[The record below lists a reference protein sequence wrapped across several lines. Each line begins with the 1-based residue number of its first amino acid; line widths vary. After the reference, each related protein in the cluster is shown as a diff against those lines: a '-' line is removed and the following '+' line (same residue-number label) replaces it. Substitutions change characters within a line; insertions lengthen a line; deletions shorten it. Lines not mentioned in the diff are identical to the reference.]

1 MRSYFFALSA
11 VIAMT
16 SNAQAREFE
25 AGQLWSYKT
34 RPGDESSL
42 VLINLVESVPKL
54 GTVYHISVLKVHMP
68 SWADNSRPEIDLPHF
83 PVLKETLE
91 KSLIAHVGER
101 APLDAYR
108 NGYDTWRS
116 AFDATRA
123 GAFTVSVAEV
133 ISMVE
138 ETIEKNRPQSPNAA
152 PEHNSQ

>member
-1 MRSYFFALSA
+1 VRSYLLALAA
-11 VIAMT
+11 VIAVT
-16 SNAQAREFE
+16 SNAQARDFE
-25 AGQLWSYKT
+25 AGQLWSYQT

-68 SWADNSRPEIDLPHF
+68 SWKDNSRPEIDLPHF

-101 APLDAYR
+101 APLEAYR
-108 NGYDTWRS
+108 NGYDTWRT
-116 AFDATRA
+116 AFDAGRA

-133 ISMVE
+133 VSMIE
-138 ETIEKNRPQSPNAA
+138 ETIEKNRPQPSDTA
-152 PEHNSQ
+152 QTR